1 MRQIAK
7 KRGTGARLR
16 VCGAARVLDDAGGG
30 EHMQATACASKHR
43 WESKGMSVRAGRWCW
58 KCAHAIVGTID
69 GFRAYAVEQGGECL
83 SEEYEGLR
91 TMLRFRCRRRHR
103 FELVASA
110 VKSGVW
116 CPSC

>member
-1 MRQIAK
+1 
-7 KRGTGARLR
+7 
-16 VCGAARVLDDAGGG
+16 
-30 EHMQATACASKHR
+30 
-43 WESKGMSVRAGRWCW
+43 MSVRAGRWCW